1 VCSHCKMIIDN
12 EDQFHQHLQKHCNPA
27 NANGGQVAFPTSCI
41 ICRQTLVSDIE
52 VKVHVHYHLSRVKES
67 PAVCGNCNRYKRS
80 ASSPCDGCNP
90 TRNSAAERCPDC
102 GAAFDAFGALQHHL
116 TTVHRKPFH
125 CFKCKVSSKRVH
137 VVCDPIRKAPR
148 KQKTHQYGYAPTTVM
163 TPRSLY
169 VTRKIVNTRLQHPT
183 LEF

>member
-1 VCSHCKMIIDN
+1 MCSHCKMIIDN

-27 NANGGQVAFPTSCI
+27 NANSGQVAFPTSCI

-125 CFKCKVSSKRVH
+125 CFKCKVSSK
-137 VVCDPIRKAPR
+137 
-148 KQKTHQYGYAPTTVM
+148 Q
-163 TPRSLY
+163 
-169 VTRKIVNTRLQHPT
+169 T
-183 LEF
+183 LAHCM